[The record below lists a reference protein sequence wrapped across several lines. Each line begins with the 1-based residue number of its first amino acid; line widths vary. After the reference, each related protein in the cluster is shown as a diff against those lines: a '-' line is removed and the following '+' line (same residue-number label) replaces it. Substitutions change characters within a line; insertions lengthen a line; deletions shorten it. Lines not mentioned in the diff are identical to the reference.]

1 LIGPGAADHG
11 LGGGYRVGIM
21 VDRLWKSDD
30 DRVANTTD
38 PGHPGHYPWSVQF
51 DPTGDFTNGKF
62 NLLDL
67 TWGVVSGVW
76 EEGTIFIHR
85 INHCR
90 LIVSHSELVSIQE

>member
-11 LGGGYRVGIM
+11 PEGGYRVAIL

-30 DRVANTTD
+30 DRIANTTD
-38 PGHPGHYPWSVQF
+38 PGHFPWSVQF

-85 INHCR
+85 INHR
-90 LIVSHSELVSIQE
+90 QLIVKHSELISFEG